1 MLCAHMFI
9 NNSQSPIKSQP
20 PMPTYET
27 TSCHIF
33 VNQPRTQPRQCSQ
46 IQHISSWSTW
56 SNEQGK
62 KRADFY
68 CLTYHGTL
76 FVSIHQPDSV
86 SAAQVSY
93 PTVCQVSDLKLPYW
107 PISPWSQTA
116 TSTGQGI
123 LKQFG
128 KSPCSS
134 TSNSCSTLN
143 HLKTSSMDTNPKP
156 QTPNPRTHKS
166 KPKWQN
172 NSQKNHTNQKKKS
185 STHLGGKTQSH
196 SSKKIHKSFL
206 TSPHLKSGL

>member
-68 CLTYHGTL
+68 CLTCHGTL

-156 QTPNPRTHKS
+156 QTPEPINPNPNDKTTHK
-166 KPKWQN
+166 KITPIKK
-172 NSQKNHTNQKKKS
+172 KNHLHTWVAKLNLTPPKKF
-185 STHLGGKTQSH
+185 TSH
-196 SSKKIHKSFL
+196 F
-206 TSPHLKSGL
+206 

>member
-1 MLCAHMFI
+1 MADIYC
-9 NNSQSPIKSQP
+9 
-20 PMPTYET
+20 PTY
-27 TSCHIF
+27 H
-33 VNQPRTQPRQCSQ
+33 
-46 IQHISSWSTW
+46 
-56 SNEQGK
+56 
-62 KRADFY
+62 D
-68 CLTYHGTL
+68 TL
-76 FVSIHQPDSV
+76 FFSIHQPDSV

-128 KSPCSS
+128 KSPYSS
-134 TSNSCSTLN
+134 TSNSCSTLK

-156 QTPNPRTHKS
+156 QTPEPLNPKPNDKTTHK
-166 KPKWQN
+166 KITPI
-172 NSQKNHTNQKKKS
+172 KKKS

-206 TSPHLKSGL
+206 TSPHLKRGL

>member
-1 MLCAHMFI
+1 
-9 NNSQSPIKSQP
+9 
-20 PMPTYET
+20 MPTYET

-33 VNQPRTQPRQCSQ
+33 VTQPWTQPRQCSQ

-128 KSPCSS
+128 KSPYSS
-134 TSNSCSTLN
+134 TSNSCTTLN
-143 HLKTSSMDTNPKP
+143 HFKTSSMDTNPKP
-156 QTPNPRTHKS
+156 RTPNPRT
-166 KPKWQN
+166 QN
-172 NSQKNHTNQKKKS
+172 QMTKQLTKKS
-185 STHLGGKTQSH
+185 HQ
-196 SSKKIHKSFL
+196 SKKIIYTLGWQNSISLLQKNSQVISNF
-206 TSPHLKSGL
+206 TTLKKWALRTY